1 MDRVGP
7 YTSILRTPG
16 VPRLFGSSM
25 LARMSNGALGLL
37 LILRVRELGGSYGLG
52 GAVAA
57 AYAVGLAGAA
67 PLLGRLVDRRG
78 QTGVLL
84 ATATVAATVLTAI
97 ALLPGRPSAAV
108 LVVLA
113 VLGGAALPPV
123 APCLRALWD
132 VLIPEPAR
140 RHAAIALDA
149 TSFEAAYVVVPAGL
163 LALGAWSASVALIV
177 AGVAIL
183 VGTALFASTPASRGW
198 RSSRRGDDHGALGAL
213 ASPGVRVLLVV
224 WLLFG
229 AGIGATEVAIA
240 AFAEDHGQKAL
251 TGPLLASWGLA
262 SMIFGF
268 LAGRWHPAD
277 PVRRFA
283 ILLAAIAAG
292 DALAATAWSPA
303 SLAVLLF
310 LAGAALAPGMTIGYG
325 LLSDVALPGTITEA
339 STWLVAGLGAG
350 LAAGSALGGIAID
363 ASGPWMSFL
372 IGGAAGALT
381 VGGVVLGA
389 GRLRAAASSRGPG
402 VTSAVAQPDAPSVAG
417 RS

>member
-1 MDRVGP
+1 M
-7 YTSILRTPG
+7 
-16 VPRLFGSSM
+16 PRLFGSSVI
-25 LARMSNGALGLL
+25 ARMSNGALGLL

-52 GAVAA
+52 GAIAA
-57 AYAVGLAGAA
+57 AFAIGLAGAA
-67 PLLGRLVDRRG
+67 PLLGRMVDRRG

-84 ATATVAATVLTAI
+84 GTASVAAAVLVAI
-97 ALLPGRPSAAV
+97 ALLPGRPPALVLIVLAAV
-108 LVVLA
+108 
-113 VLGGAALPPV
+113 GGAALPPV

-132 VLIPEPAR
+132 VLIPDPAR

-177 AGVAIL
+177 AGSAIL
-183 VGTALFASTPASRGW
+183 LGTVLFAATPASRGW
-198 RSSRRGDDHGALGAL
+198 RAAARGDHGRLGAL
-213 ASPGVRVLLVV
+213 ASPGVRLLLVV

-277 PVRRFA
+277 PARRFA
-283 ILLAAIAAG
+283 LLLGVIAVG
-292 DALAATAWSPA
+292 DALAAAAWSTW
-303 SLAVLLF
+303 SLALLLF
-310 LAGAALAPGMTIGYG
+310 LAGAALAPGMTVGYG
-325 LLSDVALPGTITEA
+325 LLSTVALRGTITEA

-350 LAAGSALGGIAID
+350 LAAGSALGGVAID
-363 ASGPWMSFL
+363 AAGPWVSFL
-372 IGGAAGALT
+372 IAGAAGAA
-381 VGGVVLGA
+381 GA
-389 GRLRAAASSRGPG
+389 SVAAAGAPRLRAAPDGAAGAHAEASP
-402 VTSAVAQPDAPSVAG
+402 SAAAG
-417 RS
+417 GAA